1 MNKIYFI
8 SSAYKGCS
16 YVRCLLPTLHGG
28 YNGSV
33 TSLYSDLKD
42 HKTILSELMS
52 SDLIIFHRPQSIDAH
67 KVAIELKRQGK
78 KIIFDNDDT
87 FKIDKGNPFYT
98 KEVYDKYGNVKK
110 HSRLMD
116 NFIRNA
122 DAALTTTEFLAKE
135 YRKINKQVFV
145 LPNCVDKDDWSE
157 PKRNEEEKI
166 RIALVGS
173 VTYSKDFEHIKDIIK
188 KLDKRDDIQFVIFG
202 LDDKKHRGKNKLVE
216 KIYKDE
222 YKFWDNLKNLEHVPW
237 SKMEDYFDT
246 LNELRLDIMLIPRA
260 ENYFNKCKS
269 NIKFLEASM
278 CEIPVIAQG
287 FTDDNSPYDK
297 DINGKNGIL
306 IKDNSKWE
314 EEIERLIKDKKLRRA
329 IGKEAKRYTLE
340 HYDIKNN
347 VYRWEEAFNQIT

>member
-1 MNKIYFI
+1 MNKTYFM
-8 SSAYKGCS
+8 SSQYKGCS

-33 TSLYSDLKD
+33 TSLYGDLKD
-42 HKTILSELMS
+42 YKTVIAEMKN
-52 SDLIIFHRPQSIDAH
+52 SDIIVFHRPQNVDAH
-67 KVAIELKRQGK
+67 IVAVELKKIGK
-78 KIIFDNDDT
+78 KIVFDNDDT
-87 FKIDKGNPFYT
+87 FKLDKGNPFYT
-98 KEVYDKYGNVKK
+98 KKVYGKYGNVKK

-122 DAALTTTEFLAKE
+122 DATLTTTEFLAEE

-145 LPNCVDKDDWSE
+145 IPNCVDPDDWSE
-157 PKRNEEEKI
+157 PKRNEGDKV

-173 VTYSKDFEHIKDIIK
+173 VTCSKDFEGIKDIIK

-202 LDDKKHRGKNKLVE
+202 LDDKKHRDKNKIVE
-216 KIYKDE
+216 GIYKDE
-222 YKFWDNLKNLEHVPW
+222 YKFWDSLKNLEHTPW
-237 SKMEDYFDT
+237 SKMHEYFDT
-246 LNELRLDIMLIPRA
+246 LNDLKLDIMLIPRA

-269 NIKFLEASM
+269 NVKFLEAAM

-287 FTDDNSPYDK
+287 FTDGNSPYDK
-297 DINGKNGIL
+297 DLNGKNGIL

-347 VYRWEEAFNQIT
+347 VYKWEEAFNQIT